1 MAACTALKLGW
12 ELFSGSATYR
22 TLHNVHSRDK
32 LLWHACYTCWGTIMS
47 KPFIDRKCLL
57 AEGINIYWL
66 AVQKKHLIP
75 QQKFWKDKK
84 FQHCAVAD
92 PGFSPGGCANSQNCY
107 YFSNFCQ
114 KLHENERIW
123 TPGGGAPLTPPL
135 DPPMLC
141 CKYQLQSN
149 KAAPIYRI
157 YSSFRDPYFLW
168 KSLLCEKDYFKCSS
182 FSRVDNCSHNFNC
195 WHQMITWIGLKIYG

>member
-32 LLWHACYTCWGTIMS
+32 LLWHACYICWGTIMS

-75 QQKFWKDKK
+75 QQKFWTDKK
-84 FQHCAVAD
+84 FQHCAVSINCKVTKVHQFTEFTGFFSEILTFCGRVYFVKKTISSVVLFPVLTTALTLFTAD
-92 PGFSPGGCANSQNCY
+92 T
-107 YFSNFCQ
+107 
-114 KLHENERIW
+114 KWLH
-123 TPGGGAPLTPPL
+123 GL
-135 DPPMLC
+135 D
-141 CKYQLQSN
+141 
-149 KAAPIYRI
+149 
-157 YSSFRDPYFLW
+157 W
-168 KSLLCEKDYFKCSS
+168 KFT
-182 FSRVDNCSHNFNC
+182 DNPDKRLVSE
-195 WHQMITWIGLKIYG
+195 LKSG